1 MKIIST
7 TETEDGGLRMTVEI
21 EAEMLIPLA
30 ALGIKYAVLSAA
42 TLESGEEVPDEP
54 LTE

>member
-1 MKIIST
+1 MQIIEMADT
-7 TETEDGGLRMTVEI
+7 PDGGLRITVEI
-21 EAEMLIPLA
+21 EEKMLIPLA

-42 TLESGEEVPDEP
+42 TLESEEEVPDEP